1 MKGHGQ
7 ALGPDKLEQTDI
19 IGMDIFV
26 ENEGYGMHE
35 FSNFKENDHHVCGH
49 TICLRSWKAYCS
61 YNSKN
66 TPDFQKVTYKKI
78 DQCSTF

>member
-49 TICLRSWKAYCS
+49 TICLRS
-61 YNSKN
+61 
-66 TPDFQKVTYKKI
+66 
-78 DQCSTF
+78 